1 MGANCIPWAVSQHKP
16 KAVMTFLTPKQH
28 PPLSCSLSLSL
39 PPSIAHTQSNGGI
52 IVPQGFRRWHICHL
66 EMCHCILK
74 TRPSFLFG
82 FSKIES
88 SSWLSRSLA
97 YSLSLSLLSEL
108 WGKFSSNY
116 FLTSTGSVRRS
127 PVPQRPSRV
136 LVTFKVST
144 SVIASLSWKICC
156 YMRCTLIEKIQ
167 ISSKYLPFNV
177 AEWNSNKID
186 WIICFYIKY
195 LIEEMEMRN
204 HIYI

>member
-28 PPLSCSLSLSL
+28 PPPPSPVLYLSRSLSL

-88 SSWLSRSLA
+88 SSWLSRSL
-97 YSLSLSLLSEL
+97 SLSRLSEL

-116 FLTSTGSVRRS
+116 FLTSTASVRRR

-156 YMRCTLIEKIQ
+156 YIRCALIEKIK
-167 ISSKYLPFNV
+167 ISAKYLPFNV
-177 AEWNSNKID
+177 DEWNSTEID
-186 WIICFYIKY
+186 WMIC
-195 LIEEMEMRN
+195 L
-204 HIYI
+204 